1 MRQNITK
8 VVLIPAYK
16 PDEKLI
22 DLLKSLSDSEIT
34 TVVVNDGSGPEY
46 DPVFRL
52 AELTSKVICHD
63 ENRGKGAAL
72 KTGIH
77 YIDENIPKP
86 YVVVTADAD
95 GQHSVTDILRVMD
108 KAVNNPDKLI
118 LGSRKIEGKTPLRSR
133 FGNSLTRLIFRSST
147 GVKVY
152 DAQTGLRAF
161 SSENVPFLINIE
173 GNRYE
178 YEMNVLLNWT
188 RAKKPIE
195 EMWIETIYDKG
206 NTSSHFHVI
215 RDSVLIYSEIIK
227 FAGAS
232 LISFVVDYLLFC
244 LLYFITGSLE
254 ITGALFISNVAA
266 RVMSAVVNYN
276 LNRVMVFKSD
286 ASVKKSAVQY
296 AMLATFILIM
306 NSVVLDLYTMTGM
319 PAQIAK
325 ILTELTLFIISLTVQ
340 RKVIFRKKELKG
352 ALS

>member
-52 AELTSKVICHD
+52 AELTSKVICH
-63 ENRGKGAAL
+63 
-72 KTGIH
+72 
-77 YIDENIPKP
+77 
-86 YVVVTADAD
+86 
-95 GQHSVTDILRVMD
+95 
-108 KAVNNPDKLI
+108 
-118 LGSRKIEGKTPLRSR
+118 
-133 FGNSLTRLIFRSST
+133 
-147 GVKVY
+147 
-152 DAQTGLRAF
+152 
-161 SSENVPFLINIE
+161 
-173 GNRYE
+173 
-178 YEMNVLLNWT
+178 
-188 RAKKPIE
+188 
-195 EMWIETIYDKG
+195 
-206 NTSSHFHVI
+206 
-215 RDSVLIYSEIIK
+215 
-227 FAGAS
+227 
-232 LISFVVDYLLFC
+232 
-244 LLYFITGSLE
+244 
-254 ITGALFISNVAA
+254 
-266 RVMSAVVNYN
+266 
-276 LNRVMVFKSD
+276 
-286 ASVKKSAVQY
+286 VQY